1 MADVDSTLAYIDQGS
16 FLGLRA
22 LGRGPLAQYAW
33 IYERQV
39 DLDGLRRFHH
49 NLGRGLLGRRIE
61 RSPLPFGRDHWV
73 AWTGPADIDLAA
85 SARPRAE
92 ALDWLDE
99 QIRVPID
106 PEAGPSWRLAVQPFI
121 EGGAAVTLI
130 ASHSICDGLA
140 ITLAIKQAA
149 GGETWDLGYPQP
161 NTRTRGQA
169 LREDAAELARA
180 VPDFAK
186 AVGAAVKLARNN
198 RDELTSSAGRS
209 APARARLDDDR
220 LVTVPNMVAYIDE
233 AQWHSRMESL
243 GGTSNSLFAGIAA
256 KLGQVYGRVD
266 DNGRVRL
273 QFPVS
278 ERTEGDTRAN
288 ALTGM
293 TVSIDPRN
301 VTETLR
307 DVRAE
312 LKKNLASLSESRF
325 ELLGPVAL
333 APLIPPGLARRLEGM
348 ALGAGAPIGCSNL
361 GKLDP
366 LVSRPDGT
374 DADHVILRQV
384 ESRITAEILDRL
396 GGTLFCASGQVNGE
410 VSLTVAA
417 WRPGGPNRKDLL
429 KESVRQVLDAFGLTA
444 TIE

>member
-1 MADVDSTLAYIDQGS
+1 MAGVDSTLAYIDQGS

-33 IYERQV
+33 IYERPV
-39 DLDGLRRFHH
+39 DFDGLRRFHH

-73 AWTGPADIDLAA
+73 AWTGPADIDVAA
-85 SARPRAE
+85 AARPRAE
-92 ALDWLDE
+92 ALEWLDE

-106 PEAGPSWRLAVQPFI
+106 PEGGPSWRLAVQPFT
-121 EGGAAVTLI
+121 EGGAVVTLI

-140 ITLAIKQAA
+140 ITLAINQAA
-149 GGETWDLGYPQP
+149 RGETWDLGYPQP
-161 NTRTRGQA
+161 HARSRGQA
-169 LREDAAELARA
+169 LREDVAALVRA

-186 AVGAAVKLARNN
+186 AIGAAVTLARNS

-209 APARARLDDDR
+209 APAPAKIDETR
-220 LVTVPNMVAYIDE
+220 LVTVPALVAYIDE
-233 AQWHSRMESL
+233 TQWQQRMESL

-256 KLGQVYGRVD
+256 KLGQEQGRVD

-293 TVSIDPRN
+293 TVSIDPAN
-301 VTETLR
+301 VTQTLR

-312 LKKNLASLSESRF
+312 LKKNLAALSESRF

-366 LVSRPDGT
+366 AVNRPDGT
-374 DADHVILRQV
+374 DADHIVVRQL
-384 ESRITAEILDRL
+384 ESRITADILDRL
-396 GGTLFCASGQVNGE
+396 GGTLFLAAGQVNGE
-410 VSLTVAA
+410 VSLSASA
-417 WRPGGPNRKDLL
+417 WRPGGPNSKDLL
-429 KESVRQVLDAFGLTA
+429 KASVGKVLDEFGLTA

>member
-61 RSPLPFGRDHWV
+61 RSALPFGRDHWV
-73 AWTGPADIDLAA
+73 AWTGPADIDLA
-85 SARPRAE
+85 SSPRPRGE
-92 ALDWLDE
+92 ALAWLDE

-106 PEAGPSWRLAVQPFI
+106 PEGGPSWRLAVQPFT
-121 EGGAAVTLI
+121 EGGAVVTLI

-140 ITLAIKQAA
+140 LTLAIKQAA
-149 GGETWDLGYPQP
+149 SGETWDLGYPPP
-161 NTRTRGQA
+161 NSRTRGQA
-169 LREDAAELARA
+169 LREDAAELMRA

-198 RDELTSSAGRS
+198 RGELTSSASRS
-209 APARARLDDDR
+209 APAPARLDDGKQ
-220 LVTVPNMVAYIDE
+220 VTVPNLVAYIDE
-233 AQWHSRMESL
+233 NHWRSRMESL

-256 KLGQVYGRVD
+256 KLGEAHGRVD

-293 TVSIDPRN
+293 TVSIDPTN

-312 LKKNLASLSESRF
+312 LKKNLAALSESRF

-366 LVSRPDGT
+366 PVNRPDGT
-374 DADHVILRQV
+374 DADHIIVRQL

-396 GGTLFCASGQVNGE
+396 GGTFFCASGQVNGE
-410 VSLTVAA
+410 VSLTVIG
-417 WRPGGPNRKDLL
+417 WRPGGPNSKDLL
-429 KESVRQVLDAFGLTA
+429 MASVRQVLDEFGLTA

>member
-1 MADVDSTLAYIDQGS
+1 MVDSTLAYIDQGS

-33 IYERQV
+33 IYEHPV
-39 DLDGLRRFHH
+39 DLDALRRFHR

-61 RSPLPFGRDHWV
+61 RSPLPFGRDRWV
-73 AWTGPADIDLAA
+73 AWAGPEDIDLAPTE
-85 SARPRAE
+85 RPRAE
-92 ALDWLDE
+92 AMDWFDE

-106 PEAGPSWRLAVQPFI
+106 PEAGPSWRLAVQPFV
-121 EGGAAVTLI
+121 EGGAAITLI
-130 ASHSICDGLA
+130 GSHSICDGLA
-140 ITLAIKQAA
+140 ITQAINQAA
-149 GGETWDLGYPQP
+149 RGETWDLGYPQP
-161 NTRTRGQA
+161 NSRTRRQA
-169 LREDAAELARA
+169 LREDAATLVRA

-186 AVGAAVKLARNN
+186 AVAAAVKLARNN
-198 RDELTSSAGRS
+198 RADLTTSAGRA
-209 APARARLDDDR
+209 APPAKLDDTK
-220 LVTVPNMVAYIDE
+220 LVTVPSVAAFIDE
-233 AQWHSRMESL
+233 TQWQNRMESL

-256 KLGQVYGRVD
+256 KMGEALGRVD

-278 ERTEGDTRAN
+278 ERTPGDTRAN

-293 TVSIDPRN
+293 VVSVDPAT
-301 VTETLR
+301 VTESLR

-312 LKKNLASLSESRF
+312 LKKSLAALSDTRF

-333 APLIPPGLARRLEGM
+333 APLIPLALARRLEGM

-366 LVSRPDGT
+366 AVNRPDGT
-374 DADHVILRQV
+374 DAEYLVLRQL
-384 ESRITAEILDRL
+384 ESRITADILDRL
-396 GGTLFCASGQVNGE
+396 GGTLFLASGQVNGK
-410 VSLTVAA
+410 VVVTVAA
-417 WRPGGPNRKDLL
+417 WRPGGPNSKDLL
-429 KESVRQVLDAFGLTA
+429 KSAVDEVLTSFGLKA